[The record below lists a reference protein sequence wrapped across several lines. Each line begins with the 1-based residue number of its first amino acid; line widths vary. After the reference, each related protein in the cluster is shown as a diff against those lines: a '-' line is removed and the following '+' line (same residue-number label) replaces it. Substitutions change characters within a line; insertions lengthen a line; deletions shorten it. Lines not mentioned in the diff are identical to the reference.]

1 MESEETQA
9 AAPAGFA
16 KKAAAC
22 WGSNKSLWIGLAV
35 LLLAVVGQI
44 LLNVLP
50 SDEFFRSSV
59 TGEYYDNRLDLIN
72 SLTILA
78 NSGLY
83 VGAFWVGGYMAFW
96 GFRKKS

>member
-1 MESEETQA
+1 MEAEEKQA
-9 AAPAGFA
+9 ADTGGLCA
-16 KKAAAC
+16 KMAAC
-22 WGSNKSLWIGLAV
+22 WKSKQSLWIGLAV

-44 LLNVLP
+44 LINVLP
-50 SDEFFRSSV
+50 SEGFFRSSV
-59 TGEYYDNRLDLIN
+59 TGEYYDNRLDLVN

-83 VGAFWVGGYMAFW
+83 LGAFWVGGYMAFW